1 MVIHIA
7 LFLSDIMDGCY
18 GFDHSYKQQLD
29 WLAIIDTIRDNEV
42 DEDTRRW
49 DHVVGTDTLGQSFFF
64 LANLYQYN
72 ILENKTKNILVRRL
86 LLNYDSTKI
95 VIFVSKDI

>member
-1 MVIHIA
+1 MVLHIA

-42 DEDTRRW
+42 DEDTRR
-49 DHVVGTDTLGQSFFF
+49 
-64 LANLYQYN
+64 
-72 ILENKTKNILVRRL
+72 
-86 LLNYDSTKI
+86 
-95 VIFVSKDI
+95 

>member
-49 DHVVGTDTLGQSFFF
+49 DPLGCRAGTHTGKFKHSCQCVSIEDEITISLS
-64 LANLYQYN
+64 
-72 ILENKTKNILVRRL
+72 R
-86 LLNYDSTKI
+86 
-95 VIFVSKDI
+95 VIQF

>member
-49 DHVVGTDTLGQSFFF
+49 DHVVGTDTLGQSLFFSS
-64 LANLYQYN
+64 QS
-72 ILENKTKNILVRRL
+72 ISI
-86 LLNYDSTKI
+86 
-95 VIFVSKDI
+95 

>member
-49 DHVVGTDTLGQSFFF
+49 DHLDAGQGRTRAKSNI
-64 LANLYQYN
+64 LANVFQ
-72 ILENKTKNILVRRL
+72 
-86 LLNYDSTKI
+86 
-95 VIFVSKDI
+95 